1 MCIFYISINAIL
13 VKSNILVKQKL
24 DKIYS
29 TVPLPDNI
37 SISKEKR
44 KTYLTISEKYLFILV
59 SYIL

>member
-1 MCIFYISINAIL
+1 MCIFCISIYAIL

-24 DKIYS
+24 DKIFHS
-29 TVPLPDNI
+29 AQPDNI

-44 KTYLTISEKYLFILV
+44 KTYLTFSEKYLFILV